1 MQTTAK
7 GPLLTGIRGRC
18 PRCGEGKLFR
28 GFLKLASRCDVCGL
42 NYGFADP
49 ADGPAFFAM
58 TAMSFPVVGLAL
70 WFDAAYGGF
79 ISSRPC
85 RSSLFYVHFL

>member
-1 MQTTAK
+1 MQTTPK

-28 GFLKLASRCDVCGL
+28 GFLKLASGCDVCGL

-58 TAMSFPVVGLAL
+58 TAISFPVVGRRSAIDGELRRHESLCPFQAL
-70 WFDAAYGGF
+70 QH
-79 ISSRPC
+79 
-85 RSSLFYVHFL
+85 SLHA